1 VAAIPFYPLNDLA
14 FTIALLTV
22 ESPDPTVIPLE
33 GATVTGFF
41 SNSDGSDGTAPA
53 VVATPIAVTVVESTT
68 AGTYL
73 VTVDASALTLEACET
88 NFGAGEAAFI
98 ILVQTSGIKTA
109 VEMEYNKSRAAAAA

>member
-14 FTIALLTV
+14 FTVALLTV
-22 ESPDPTVIPLE
+22 TSPDPTVIALT

-53 VVATPIAVTVVESTT
+53 VVSTPIAVVVVESST

-73 VTVDASALTLEACET
+73 VTVDASALTLAACED
-88 NFGAGEAAFI
+88 NFGDGESSYI
-98 ILVQTSGIKTA
+98 ILVQTNGVKVAI
-109 VEMEYNKSRAAAAA
+109 EMEYNKSRAAAA